1 MAFCL
6 GMNREISPGSLEKR
20 EYERRRRLW
29 WTLYIID
36 RKLSINMGAPLTVDD
51 RDIDISMPKEKD
63 LGFDNSALILH
74 AKLAMLEGKVMT
86 CILCLISHFVSC

>member
-6 GMNREISPGSLEKR
+6 GMNRETPLGSLEKR

-29 WTLYIID
+29 WTVYIID
-36 RKLSINMGAPLTVDD
+36 RKLSINMGAPLTVED
-51 RDIDISMPKEKD
+51 REIDISMPKEDD

-74 AKLAMLEGKVMT
+74 TKLAMLEGNVMT
-86 CILCLISHFVSC
+86 CRPHRI